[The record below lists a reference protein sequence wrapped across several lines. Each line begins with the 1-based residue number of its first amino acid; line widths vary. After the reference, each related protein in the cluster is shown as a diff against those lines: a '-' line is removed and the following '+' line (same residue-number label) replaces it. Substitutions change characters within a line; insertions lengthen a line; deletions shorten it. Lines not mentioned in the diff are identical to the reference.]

1 MANKPCPPNKPDHR
15 STGLE
20 RRIHGLEQKMKILD
34 AALDSP
40 GEWTLN
46 IQDPGDI
53 WKEREKVQEELDIL
67 YEQWLEAEE
76 SS

>member
-1 MANKPCPPNKPDHR
+1 M
-15 STGLE
+15 
-20 RRIHGLEQKMKILD
+20 EQKMKILD

-40 GEWTLN
+40 GEWTLD
-46 IQDPGDI
+46 IQEPGDI
-53 WKEREKVQEELDIL
+53 WKEREKVQEELDIF